1 MPEITTPEEQRVPTD
16 QRPEPPGAPVD
27 VEAEAVTLMML
38 GNKLLK
44 LLGDRRND
52 GQPPSGD
59 EITAIEFVMD
69 RLNRLARRMPEQPAA
84 DRPPRAPVTPRSP
97 AYAGSIQ
104 WQDEFLNLLV
114 RTAKRVKRWLT
125 DLDGP
130 ERPDEVPVPDA
141 RRSLDLR
148 GVPDLDSVDRRSD
161 LYRRSSARLGEL
173 LDQSPALR
181 RLWSQGDLPVAST
194 HAPPQVLRAPN
205 FELAAFASIESVWA
219 NQDNAGSHRVVPRNT
234 PYIPWHQRTQAT
246 ARQAR
251 AARV

>member
-1 MPEITTPEEQRVPTD
+1 MPEIPSPEDRAMSTD
-16 QRPEPPGAPVD
+16 QRPDPAVAPVD
-27 VEAEAVTLMML
+27 IEAEAVTLMML
-38 GNKLLK
+38 GNELSKLLD
-44 LLGDRRND
+44 DRRND

-69 RLNRLARRMPEQPAA
+69 RLNRLARRIPEQPAA
-84 DRPPRAPVTPRSP
+84 DGPSRAPVTPRSP
-97 AYAGSIQ
+97 AHAGSIQ

-114 RTAKRVKRWLT
+114 RTAKKVRRWLR

-130 ERPDEVPVPDA
+130 ERPDEVSVPDA

-148 GVPDLDSVDRRSD
+148 EVRDLGSVDPRSD
-161 LYRRSSARLGEL
+161 LYRRSSTRLGEL

-181 RLWSQGDLPVAST
+181 RLWSQGHLPVAST
-194 HAPPQVLRAPN
+194 HAPPQVFRAPN
-205 FELAAFASIESVWA
+205 FELAAFASIESVRA
-219 NQDNAGSHRVVPRNT
+219 NQNNAGSHRVVPRNT

>member
-1 MPEITTPEEQRVPTD
+1 MDI
-16 QRPEPPGAPVD
+16 
-27 VEAEAVTLMML
+27 EAEAVTLMIL
-38 GNKLLK
+38 GNELSKLL
-44 LLGDRRND
+44 DARRND
-52 GQPPSGD
+52 AQPPSQD

-84 DRPPRAPVTPRSP
+84 DGSSRAPVTPRPP
-97 AYAGSIQ
+97 AHAGSIQ

-114 RTAKRVKRWLT
+114 RTAKRVRRWLT

-141 RRSLDLR
+141 RRPLDLR
-148 GVPDLDSVDRRSD
+148 EVRDLASVDPRSD
-161 LYRRSSARLGEL
+161 LHRRSSARLGEL

-181 RLWSQGDLPVAST
+181 RLWSQGGLPVVSE
-194 HAPPQVLRAPN
+194 HLPPQVINRPN
-205 FELAAFASIESVWA
+205 FEVAAFASIESVWA
-219 NQDNAGSHRVVPRNT
+219 NQNNAGSHRVVPRNT
-234 PYIPWHQRTQAT
+234 PYLPPHQRTQAT